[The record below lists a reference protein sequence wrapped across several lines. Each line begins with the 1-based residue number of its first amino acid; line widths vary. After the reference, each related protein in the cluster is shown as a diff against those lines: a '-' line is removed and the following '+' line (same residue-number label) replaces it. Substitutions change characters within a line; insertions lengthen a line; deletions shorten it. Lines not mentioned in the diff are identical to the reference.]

1 MKIME
6 MTIRIPFEDQKSAEI
21 VWNSLRVD
29 PEPPR
34 SNMKKEMRVENTDLV
49 VDFQCNEAKTMRVSV
64 NSFFDLL
71 NLVVQTVDQF
81 AV

>member
-1 MKIME
+1 ME
-6 MTIRIPFEDQKSAEI
+6 MTIRIPFEDQKSAKI

-34 SNMKKEMRVENTDLV
+34 SNMKKEMRIENTDLV
-49 VDFQCNEAKTMRVSV
+49 VEFHCTEAKTMRVSV

-71 NLVVQTVDQF
+71 NLVVQTMDQF
-81 AV
+81 SV

>member
-1 MKIME
+1 ME

-21 VWNSLRVD
+21 VCNSLRVD

-34 SNMKKEMRVENTDLV
+34 SNMTKEMRVEKTDLV
-49 VDFQCNEAKTMRVSV
+49 VDFHCTEAKTMRVSV

-81 AV
+81 SV

>member
-1 MKIME
+1 MI
-6 MTIRIPFEDQKSAEI
+6 IFC
-21 VWNSLRVD
+21 RVD

>member
-1 MKIME
+1 MY
-6 MTIRIPFEDQKSAEI
+6 FF
-21 VWNSLRVD
+21 RVD

>member
-1 MKIME
+1 MSENGLHSDLVHRLIFFLSF
-6 MTIRIPFEDQKSAEI
+6 IFF
-21 VWNSLRVD
+21 RVD

-71 NLVVQTVDQF
+71 NLVVQTIDQF

>member
-1 MKIME
+1 
-6 MTIRIPFEDQKSAEI
+6 
-21 VWNSLRVD
+21 
-29 PEPPR
+29 
-34 SNMKKEMRVENTDLV
+34 MKKEMRVENTDLV

-71 NLVVQTVDQF
+71 NLVVQTIDQF